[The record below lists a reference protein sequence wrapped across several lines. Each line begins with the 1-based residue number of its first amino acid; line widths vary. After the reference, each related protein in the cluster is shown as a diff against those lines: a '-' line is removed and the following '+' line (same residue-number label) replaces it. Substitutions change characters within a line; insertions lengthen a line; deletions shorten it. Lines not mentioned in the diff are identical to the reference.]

1 VSPVHFSLTEDFR
14 RFFKVSLATTPEEKQ
29 AVYRLR
35 YRVYCEE
42 LEYEQAESFPD
53 KLEHDEFDD
62 RSLHCLVIHR
72 RSGLAAGC
80 VRLVRAL
87 GDNNHTPLPI
97 EKHCAHSLDPATV
110 GFMKHNRGTI
120 CEISRLAVDGRFRRR
135 FGEDRSQL
143 GELDALDFC
152 HQELRTFSLVATA
165 SFMAATAL
173 TELTGCNNIF
183 AMMEVFLPKVLAR
196 SGLHF
201 ERAGQEID
209 YHGWRAPYFI
219 TTQTAIE
226 HMRPELKDFYFD
238 IYRSLSGAY
247 ASLRQAC

>member
-1 VSPVHFSLTEDFR
+1 MSPVHVSLTEDFR
-14 RFFKVSLATTPEEKQ
+14 RFFKVSLATTPEQKQ

-42 LEYEQAESFPD
+42 LQYEPAESFPD
-53 KLEHDEFDD
+53 KAEFDEFDA
-62 RSLHCLVIHR
+62 RSLHCLVTHR

-80 VRLVRAL
+80 VRLVRTR
-87 GDNNHTPLPI
+87 DERNHMPLPI
-97 EKHCAHSLDPATV
+97 EAHCAHSLDPATV
-110 GFMKHNRGTI
+110 GFMKHNRATI

-135 FGEDRSQL
+135 LGEDRSQL
-143 GELDALDFC
+143 GELDALDFS

-238 IYRSLSGAY
+238 IYRSLSSSY
-247 ASLRQAC
+247 ASARQAC

>member
-1 VSPVHFSLTEDFR
+1 MSAS
-14 RFFKVSLATTPEEKQ
+14 
-29 AVYRLR
+29 
-35 YRVYCEE
+35 
-42 LEYEQAESFPD
+42 
-53 KLEHDEFDD
+53 
-62 RSLHCLVIHR
+62 
-72 RSGLAAGC
+72 
-80 VRLVRAL
+80 
-87 GDNNHTPLPI
+87 HTPLPI
-97 EKHCAHSLDPATV
+97 EAHCAHSLDPATV
-110 GFMKHNRGTI
+110 GFMKHHRDTI

-135 FGEDRSQL
+135 LGEDRSQL

-173 TELTGCNNIF
+173 TELTGCHNIF

-201 ERAGQEID
+201 ERAGSEID

-238 IYRSLSGAY
+238 IYRSLSSSY
-247 ASLRQAC
+247 ASVRQAC

>member
-1 VSPVHFSLTEDFR
+1 MSPVHVSLTEDFR
-14 RFFKVSLATTPEEKQ
+14 RFFKVSLATTPEQKL
-29 AVYRLR
+29 AAYRLR

-42 LEYEQAESFPD
+42 LHYEPAEAFPD
-53 KLEHDEFDD
+53 KAECDEFYE
-62 RSLHCLVIHR
+62 RSLHCLVTHR

-80 VRLVRAL
+80 VRLVRTS
-87 GDNNHTPLPI
+87 GDHNHTPLPI
-97 EKHCAHSLDPATV
+97 EAHCAHSLDPATV
-110 GFMKHNRGTI
+110 GFMKHNRDTI

-143 GELDALDFC
+143 GELDALDMC

-165 SFMAATAL
+165 AFMAATAL
-173 TELTGCNNIF
+173 TELTGCRNIF

-196 SGLHF
+196 SGLYF

-219 TTQTAIE
+219 TTQSAIE
-226 HMRPELKDFYFD
+226 NMRPELKEFYFD
-238 IYRSLSGAY
+238 IYRSLANSY
-247 ASLRQAC
+247 ASVRQAC

>member
-1 VSPVHFSLTEDFR
+1 M
-14 RFFKVSLATTPEEKQ
+14 
-29 AVYRLR
+29 
-35 YRVYCEE
+35 
-42 LEYEQAESFPD
+42 
-53 KLEHDEFDD
+53 
-62 RSLHCLVIHR
+62 
-72 RSGLAAGC
+72 
-80 VRLVRAL
+80 RLVRSLDEHSHA
-87 GDNNHTPLPI
+87 PLPI
-97 EKHCAHSLDPATV
+97 EKHCGHSLDPATV
-110 GFMKHNRGTI
+110 GFMKHHRDTI

-143 GELDALDFC
+143 GELDALDFS

-209 YHGWRAPYFI
+209 YHGSRAPYFI
-219 TTQTAIE
+219 TTQSAIE
-226 HMRPELKDFYFD
+226 HMVPELKAFYVD
-238 IYRSLSGAY
+238 IYKSLANSY
-247 ASLRQAC
+247 ADLRHAC

>member
-1 VSPVHFSLTEDFR
+1 MSPVHLSLTEDFR
-14 RFFKVSLATTPEEKQ
+14 RFFKVSLATTPEQKQ

-42 LEYEQAESFPD
+42 LEYEPAAKFPERAEY
-53 KLEHDEFDD
+53 DEFDE
-62 RSLHCLVIHR
+62 RSLHCLVTHR

-80 VRLVRAL
+80 VRLVRTLDDQNPA
-87 GDNNHTPLPI
+87 PLPI
-97 EKHCAHSLDPATV
+97 EQHCGHSLDPATV
-110 GFMKHNRGTI
+110 GFIKHNRGTI

-135 FGEDRSQL
+135 LGEDRSQL

-173 TELTGCNNIF
+173 TELPGCHNIF

-196 SGLHF
+196 SGLRF
-201 ERAGQEID
+201 ERAGSEID

-238 IYRSLSGAY
+238 IYRSL
-247 ASLRQAC
+247 ASSYTAMRHAC